1 MLQGGSLWGG
11 LISGGV
17 SQLQSTRSFLTGE
30 LNKSEYA
37 VKSSENVTGAVG
49 VMAGIEYG
57 ALLGTAVMPGV
68 GTVVGT
74 VVGGLLGDSLG
85 RRVGG
90 QAGKLLFRN
99 RFVQATDAQTGEMSQ
114 SASTA

>member
-11 LISGGV
+11 IISGGV
-17 SQLQSTRSFLTGE
+17 SQLQSTRSLMSGE
-30 LNKSEYA
+30 MNKSEYA

-57 ALLGTAVMPGV
+57 ALVGSALMPGV
-68 GTVVGT
+68 GTVVGS

-90 QAGKLLFRN
+90 QAGKLLVRN
-99 RFVQATDAQTGEMSQ
+99 RFTEQSEERSGEMAQT
-114 SASTA
+114 TV